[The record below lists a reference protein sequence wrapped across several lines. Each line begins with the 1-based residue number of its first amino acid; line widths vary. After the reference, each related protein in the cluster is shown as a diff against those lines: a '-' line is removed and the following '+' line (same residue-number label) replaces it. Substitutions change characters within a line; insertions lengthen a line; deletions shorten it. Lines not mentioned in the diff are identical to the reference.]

1 MRPLLASPI
10 ALARLDIYTPIAY
23 TSTCTLLAYTTP
35 MELVEAPAFTR
46 HVSDYLDDDAY
57 RELKNGLTNNPELGD
72 LMPGTGGFRK
82 LRWADKRRGKGR
94 RGGLRII
101 YYYFLSDQQ
110 IWLMTLYDKNE
121 ASDLTPR
128 EKKALQGSQPN

>member
-1 MRPLLASPI
+1 
-10 ALARLDIYTPIAY
+10 
-23 TSTCTLLAYTTP
+23 
-35 MELVEAPAFTR
+35 MELIEAPAFTR
-46 HVSDYLDDDAY
+46 NVSNYLDDDGY
-57 RELKNGLTNNPELGD
+57 RELQNELTNNPELGD

-101 YYYFLSDQQ
+101 YYYFSSDQQ

-121 ASDLTPR
+121 ASDLTSK
-128 EKKALQGSQPN
+128 EKKALQAAIAAELKMRETRRARRVTRRRF

>member
-1 MRPLLASPI
+1 LQ
-10 ALARLDIYTPIAY
+10 
-23 TSTCTLLAYTTP
+23 
-35 MELVEAPAFTR
+35 
-46 HVSDYLDDDAY
+46 
-57 RELKNGLTNNPELGD
+57 NGLTNNPELGD

-110 IWLMTLYDKNE
+110 IWLMTLHDKNE

-128 EKKALQGSQPN
+128 EKKALQAAIAAELKMRETRRARKK